1 MLKYNT
7 KLEKVNKMS
16 SETTTES
23 FSQLPMRQK
32 IAYASGQLPGS
43 FFGSFTGQIQ
53 AFFYGYMG
61 LRWDYIIIAQ
71 IFFAIW
77 NFVNDP
83 IFGVLQ
89 DRTKTKNGRYLP
101 WIKIC
106 APFFTIGFIILFFPP
121 DYWRNSISGEEFQIP
136 LLLWYM
142 LGQMLYD
149 TFFTIVYLAHV
160 ALMPQMTMDT
170 NERTQIAIISSVMG
184 LIGIAASAAF
194 PLMYLTQPITPDMIR
209 DFKIVVVVF
218 GVLGLAPWY
227 WIVKEVKERQ
237 EFIPEKDTPFWE
249 SVKCVFRNPSGRIYV
264 IYDGISVGIL
274 NFTMGGVTFLLA
286 YVFGQYSGR
295 SIFDLIPYLIGPVLC
310 FVLGLWIE
318 LKIPQKKDL
327 KTALWYSMTMEAIGF
342 FIAFLGV
349 LPTVTAPLD
358 TYQVPENLW
367 LVSIGFSIAM
377 LGFSGDFIYHNPM
390 RAHTIDYD
398 ELTTGERR
406 ESVYAGVGCLLSK
419 PMISVAL
426 AGITTI
432 LALYGLVPAEPDDP
446 LNSGLK
452 LAANSTWP
460 RAIMGVGIAVFL
472 VPAILALIGVIFWY
486 WYPIDRKMEEEIRTK
501 LEKLHEKKRG
511 ERLSESGSSKFTD
524 EKLKKDKEQ

>member
-1 MLKYNT
+1 MNDMDT
-7 KLEKVNKMS
+7 DTS
-16 SETTTES
+16 TSS
-23 FSQLPMRQK
+23 FSKLPMRQK
-32 IAYASGQLPGS
+32 LAYASGQLPGS

-61 LRWDYIIIAQ
+61 LRWEYIIIAQ

-77 NFVNDP
+77 NFINDP

-89 DRTKTKNGRYLP
+89 DRTKTQKGRYIP
-101 WIKIC
+101 WIKWC
-106 APFFTIGFIILFFPP
+106 APFFTVGFIVLFFPP

-142 LGQMLYD
+142 FGQMFYD

-170 NERTQIAIISSVMG
+170 QERTQISIISSVMG

-194 PLMYLTQPITPDMIR
+194 PLMYLTQPITPEMISN
-209 DFKIVVVVF
+209 FKIVVVIF
-218 GVLGLAPWY
+218 GILGLAPWY
-227 WIVKEVKERQ
+227 WIVKDVKERQ

-249 SVKCVFRNPSGRIYV
+249 SVKCVFRNPSGRIYI
-264 IYDGISVGIL
+264 IYDGISVGVL
-274 NFTMGGVTFLLA
+274 NFVMGAITFLLS
-286 YVFGQYSGR
+286 YVIGTYSGL
-295 SIFDLIPYLIGPVLC
+295 SVFDQIGYLIGPVLC
-310 FVLGLWIE
+310 FIIGLVIE
-318 LKIPQKKDL
+318 LKIPKKWDL
-327 KTALWYSMTMEAIGF
+327 KTALWYSMITEAIGF

-349 LPTVTAPLD
+349 LPTENAPLEI
-358 TYQVPENLW
+358 YQVPENLW
-367 LVSIGFSIAM
+367 LVSLGVSIAM

-426 AGITTI
+426 AGITTTM
-432 LALYGLVPAEPDDP
+432 ALYGLVPANPDDP
-446 LNSGLK
+446 LVSSGLT

-460 RAIMGVGIAVFL
+460 RAIMGVGVAVFL
-472 VPAILALIGVIFWY
+472 VPAILALIGAIFWY
-486 WYPIDRKMEEEIRTK
+486 WYPIDRKMEEEIRLK
-501 LEKLHEKKRG
+501 LEELHVKKRN
-511 ERLSESGSSKFTD
+511 ERLSESGSSRYTD
-524 EKLKKDKEQ
+524 EKLNRK